1 MNSAWSIGAGVLL
14 GLSYISAS
22 IIAIKIAENTSRFV
36 PVVLGGMV
44 LRMLVALVVLIIII
58 QFFSVT
64 PQAFSG
70 AFLLM
75 VFLGIFFEILWINRR
90 GV

>member
-64 PQAFSG
+64 PQSFSG